1 MGKNLMDTL
10 IIEIEIRNKIVYK
23 NLIKFLNKTF
33 EIYFLLILHLKWKL
47 LLLNNYFQCNVND

>member
-33 EIYFLLILHLKWKL
+33 EIYFLLILHLK
-47 LLLNNYFQCNVND
+47 